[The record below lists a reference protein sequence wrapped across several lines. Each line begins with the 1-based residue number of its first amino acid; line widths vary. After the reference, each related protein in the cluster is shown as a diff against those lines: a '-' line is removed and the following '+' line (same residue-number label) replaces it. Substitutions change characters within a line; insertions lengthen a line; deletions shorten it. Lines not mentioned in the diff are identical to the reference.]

1 MSEPFFAI
9 EEWRTAILERGTAM
23 PGVRV
28 GDSAP
33 DFTATTQDGNTVRLA
48 DYRGSQAVVLFFYP
62 ADDTPVC
69 TKEACSFRDA
79 YQAFRDAGAE
89 VIGVSGDSA
98 ESHQRFAGKHRLSY
112 PLISDR
118 DGSLRKAFGVPKL
131 LGLFPGRTTYVIDR
145 EGIVR
150 LAFTAAFSS
159 EGHKREALAAVKRL
173 PSP

>member
-1 MSEPFFAI
+1 
-9 EEWRTAILERGTAM
+9 M
-23 PGVRV
+23 PSLRV

-33 DFTATTQDGNTVRLA
+33 DFAATTHDGATVRLA
-48 DYRGSQAVVLFFYP
+48 DYRGSKAVVVFFYP

-98 ESHQRFAGKHRLSY
+98 ESHQRFAGKHQLSY
-112 PLISDR
+112 PLVSDR

-131 LGLFPGRTTYVIDR
+131 FGFLPGRTTYVIDR

-150 LAFTAAFSS
+150 LVFTAAFSS
-159 EGHKREALAAVKRL
+159 EGHKREALAAVKSLR
-173 PSP
+173 